1 MEFNGLEQ
9 ENFFKLFQSFC
20 KSNPSSIPLVTIFR
34 FIRFF
39 IASFYT
45 KYDKTHF
52 IINLATMLLAVV
64 PKFPIFFGV
73 RLFGINRY

>member
-1 MEFNGLEQ
+1 MVFNGQ
-9 ENFFKLFQSFC
+9 VHENFFKSFRLSCKLVLFDYILF
-20 KSNPSSIPLVTIFR
+20 KIF
-34 FIRFF
+34 FFYRFF

-52 IINLATMLLAVV
+52 IINLVTMLVAVV

-73 RLFGINRY
+73 RLFDINRY